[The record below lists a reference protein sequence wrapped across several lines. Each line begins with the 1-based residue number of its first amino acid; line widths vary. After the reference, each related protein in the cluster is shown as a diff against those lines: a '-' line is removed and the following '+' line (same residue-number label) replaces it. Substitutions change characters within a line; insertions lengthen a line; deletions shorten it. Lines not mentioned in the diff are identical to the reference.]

1 MGISDVKKN
10 LNHRVMYK
18 NAEYI
23 LSGCILRYDERRGE
37 YFYQAELRDLRASS
51 IVIAR
56 LDEITKV

>member
-1 MGISDVKKN
+1 MGVSDVKKS
-10 LNHRVMYK
+10 LNRKVMYK

-56 LDEITKV
+56 LDEVIK